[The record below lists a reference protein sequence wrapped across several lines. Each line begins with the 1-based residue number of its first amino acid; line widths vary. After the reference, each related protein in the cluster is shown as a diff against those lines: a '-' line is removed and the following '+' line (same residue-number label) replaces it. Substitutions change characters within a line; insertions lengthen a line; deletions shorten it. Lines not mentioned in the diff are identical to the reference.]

1 MKNKSKSRAQ
11 ASFELVRD
19 YELLEWAHE
28 LMQNV
33 PMLMTSVDAEG
44 VRRQPLSLFAILAG
58 ATSLVMTRDWTV
70 EQLRQAV
77 DALAEYVP
85 DDVQDALAEQL
96 DIMNT
101 VHANDAESWRAF
113 FADYIGVILS
123 FALKGLVV
131 AACTV
136 AQEQEGAQF
145 GELTTNN

>member
-1 MKNKSKSRAQ
+1 MTSKSRAQ

-19 YELLEWAHE
+19 YDLLQWVHELLD
-28 LMQNV
+28 NV
-33 PMLMTSVDAEG
+33 PTLLSEVDVNG
-44 VRRQPLSLFAILAG
+44 VVKQPLSLFGVLAG
-58 ATSLVMTRDWTV
+58 ATSLVMTRGWTL

-77 DALAEYVP
+77 DALSEYVP
-85 DDVQDALAEQL
+85 EEVQEALAEQL

-136 AQEQEGAQF
+136 AREKEAVDSA
-145 GELTTNN
+145 EITTNN